1 MFTEVIHFLFG
12 RPDLLPV
19 GSPAPPFTL
28 DNQDKRPVSLK
39 DFAGR
44 PVVLWFYPKA
54 NSPG

>member
-1 MFTEVIHFLFG
+1 MLSDFIHFLFG

-19 GSPAPPFTL
+19 GSTAPPFTL
-28 DNQDKRPVSLK
+28 ANQDLRPVSLN

-44 PVVLWFYPKA
+44 PVVLWFYPKS